1 MRVFVKA
8 KPLSGREQVEKI
20 DGTHFVIW
28 VKEPPERGL
37 ANRAVIKAAADYFQ
51 VPIATVRIVSG
62 FTSRQKVLLVG

>member
-1 MRVFVKA
+1 M
-8 KPLSGREQVEKI
+8 EKI